1 MQMKRG
7 SDVVWRVVLVMCLIL
22 LQVPACLA
30 ESPQDDFQDGFSGEV
45 VVGGGWSAGRRSQ
58 LDVDDDNERLD
69 DLDDRGDRFS
79 EAVPA
84 LMVNVSY
91 GWRET
96 GTRVFLGNSDASHNG
111 FTAGISQS
119 LGSAGTLQTALTFAR
134 DEVWED
140 PYLVGVDRDET
151 DRDTLGLE
159 LGWESILGTG
169 LALSYGYTRVD
180 VDDDRIGDR
189 IRDLRRDGYVH
200 TLEAAYA
207 ILFAE
212 RHLITPGVSLELG
225 DLDGA
230 ANRYNGY
237 STFMVYAFEKG
248 DYSFETVASLTRRLF
263 DERHPR
269 FRKTREET
277 EFSSFVTVKRA
288 EPFDFKNFNAYA
300 TVGVEATDANINF
313 FDSHGFVVGAGI
325 GYEF

>member
-1 MQMKRG
+1 MKRRN
-7 SDVVWRVVLVMCLIL
+7 DVVWRVVLVMCLVL
-22 LQVPACLA
+22 LQVPVCLA
-30 ESPQDDFQDGFSGEV
+30 ESHEEEIQDGFSGEV
-45 VVGGGWSAGRRSQ
+45 VVGGGWVAGRRSQ

-79 EAVPA
+79 EAVPT
-84 LMVNVSY
+84 LFTNVSY
-91 GWRET
+91 GWKDT
-96 GTRVFLGNSDASHNG
+96 GTQVFLGNGSGGYKG
-111 FTAGISQS
+111 FAAGISQS
-119 LGSAGTLQTALTFAR
+119 LGNAGTLQSALTFSR

-151 DRDTLGLE
+151 DRDTLGVE

-169 LALSYGYTRVD
+169 LALSYGYSKVD
-180 VDDDRIGDR
+180 VNDDRIGDR
-189 IRDLRRDGYVH
+189 IRDLRRDGNIH

-212 RHLITPGVSLELG
+212 SHLITPGVSLELG

-230 ANRYNGY
+230 ANRYNAY
-237 STFMVYAFEKG
+237 STFVVYGFEKG
-248 DYSFETVASLTRRLF
+248 DYSLETVASLTRRVF

-269 FRKTREET
+269 FGKTREET
-277 EFSSFVTVKRA
+277 EFSSFVTVKKA
-288 EPFDFKNFNAYA
+288 KPFDFENFNAYA